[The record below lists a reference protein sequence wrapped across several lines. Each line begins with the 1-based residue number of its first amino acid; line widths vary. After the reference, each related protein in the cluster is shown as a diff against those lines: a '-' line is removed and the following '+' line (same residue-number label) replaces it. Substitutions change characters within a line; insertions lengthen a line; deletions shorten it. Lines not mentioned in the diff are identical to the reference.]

1 MHSHFFFYNGKLQH
15 KTLKVEKWLLRTLPV
30 AFLLEFAYCGHL
42 AGYLFI
48 TKTKCL
54 PVKNLIESGSFKSWG
69 KVHFGHFIPS
79 KCAVL
84 FDLIDL
90 KKKKALHV
98 IVQVR
103 SPANFLNQTVLPRP
117 PPGSSLSLVVS
128 QVRQKSTLGK

>member
-1 MHSHFFFYNGKLQH
+1 MLFGAFLVELICFGSHFQLLFFFSMHSHFFFYNGKLQH

-90 KKKKALHV
+90 KKKKP
-98 IVQVR
+98 
-103 SPANFLNQTVLPRP
+103 SM
-117 PPGSSLSLVVS
+117 
-128 QVRQKSTLGK
+128 